1 MIENNFPNYSQFFDN
16 LIKNSKPS
24 LYISLLNDENELGLF
39 PEVQALTNTMQD
51 PIWHPEG
58 NVFVHTMMV
67 IDEAAIIKER
77 LKNDTEK
84 IILMFAALCHDF
96 GKPATTFE
104 KNGRIV
110 SPKHEAK
117 GAEPTTNFMKRF
129 NMPDEIIAKIVELVR
144 EHLRPATLYKDRH
157 NVSMSAIRR
166 LMYRVDLEMLLLV
179 AEADH
184 FGRTTEDAI
193 ERDFPAGKWLYEQ
206 YMKLSKRH
214 YQPKAFLN
222 GNILM
227 DLGYPQGRLLGQI
240 LRTIYGYQLRR
251 KITSY
256 DEALVLLEKLFPI
269 KKYTKAIA
277 AN

>member
-1 MIENNFPNYSQFFDN
+1 MIDDNFLNYSQFLEN
-16 LIKNSKPS
+16 LINSSKPS
-24 LYISLLNDENELGLF
+24 IYISNLYDDNSLRLF
-39 PEVQALTNTMQD
+39 PELEALVNTIQD

-58 NVFVHTMMV
+58 NVFIHTMMV
-67 IDEAAIIKER
+67 VDEAAIIKER
-77 LKNDTEK
+77 LKTDTEK

-96 GKPATTFE
+96 GKPDTTFE

-129 NMPDEIIAKIVELVR
+129 NLSDEIIAKTVELVR

-166 LMYRVDLEMLLLV
+166 LIYRVDLEMLLLV

-214 YQPKAFLN
+214 YQPKAILN

-227 DLGYPQGRLLGQI
+227 NLGYPQGRLLGQI

-251 KITSY
+251 KITTY
-256 DEALVLLEKLFPI
+256 DEALELLEKLFPI
-269 KKYTKAIA
+269 KKYKY
-277 AN
+277 